1 MNLKKILGVIP
12 ARGGS
17 KGIPNKNIIEIG
29 GNPLI
34 YYTIKAGSDSKMLT
48 HCVVSTESDEIERVA
63 KACGGSVPFKRP
75 EELSS
80 DNAVSMP
87 VMKHA
92 IQFMEKKH
100 KCKYDIV
107 VMLQPTTPLRLAEDI
122 DNSLILLEE
131 TKADAV
137 ISVVDVGANH
147 PLRMKRVVDGRLIN
161 YIDQGYEN
169 MQPRQELPPVY
180 IRNGAIYAVKRD
192 VLMENDS
199 WVGSDVRAYIMP
211 TERSVNIDAIQDLYL
226 VNSYMNN

>member
-1 MNLKKILGVIP
+1 MNSKKILGVIP

-17 KGIPNKNIIEIG
+17 KGIPNKNIIDVG
-29 GNPLI
+29 GEPLI
-34 YYTIKAGSDSKMLT
+34 YYTIKAGSNSKMLT
-48 HCVVSTESDEIERVA
+48 QCVVSTESDEIERVA
-63 KACGGSVPFKRP
+63 KACGGDVPFKRP
-75 EELSS
+75 EDLSS

-92 IQFMEKKH
+92 IQFMEKKQ

-211 TERSVNIDAIQDLYL
+211 TERSINIDAIQDLYL

>member
-1 MNLKKILGVIP
+1 MNSKKILGVIP

-17 KGIPNKNIIEIG
+17 KGIPNKNIIDVG
-29 GNPLI
+29 GEPLI

-63 KACGGSVPFKRP
+63 KACGGDVPFKRP
-75 EELSS
+75 KDLSS

-92 IQFMEKKH
+92 IRFMEKKQ

-122 DNSLILLEE
+122 DNSLIMLEE

-199 WVGSDVRAYIMP
+199 WVGDDVRAYIMP